1 MVISV
6 AVDTRIVELIVD
18 ASINSVV
25 NASSVVIFSVVDC
38 VSETLLVV
46 SMSLKLNVGNSV
58 MFELDIT
65 ISNSEMVSI

>member
-6 AVDTRIVELIVD
+6 TVDTRIVELIVD

-46 SMSLKLNVGNSV
+46 SMSLELNVGNSV
-58 MFELDIT
+58 MFELDII